1 MSVWKSE
8 EVVTARFAKNQICGL
23 NTAKM
28 PQTKDQTIDL
38 LSSKLLFLMSKMAR
52 PERFERPTL
61 RFVVFSCHIFAL
73 FLNVPIRDFSYI
85 FHYVAVSLH
94 S

>member
-1 MSVWKSE
+1 ME
-8 EVVTARFAKNQICGL
+8 E
-23 NTAKM
+23 
-28 PQTKDQTIDL
+28 
-38 LSSKLLFLMSKMAR
+38 MAR

-61 RFVVFSCHIFAL
+61 RFVVFSCPIFAL

-85 FHYVAVSLH
+85 FHYVAVPPH